1 MSMLRIPRGAQLDS
15 NFMEGI
21 VSSVDIERMFCQV
34 KTNKGQNI
42 SSVTWL
48 LSSGGGDRGGSHEG
62 PSIGDRVMIT
72 AALGYPVIIGFLP
85 KREDGEAF
93 PQPIDSGSALNDTG
107 NLSPIRSGSVTNI
120 GKPGD
125 MVVGDSI
132 TSSKGGGVFGV
143 LRSGS
148 IILKASRLAQV
159 FICKLDDLV
168 RIVGRNYE
176 LFTDLSSK
184 AHVSIRGRIYGFF
197 GASDTLANS
206 RLGKYKYKEFL
217 GDTALAEHLEDNYQ
231 NVDPTSFPVAN
242 TIIKKEIILDATNNP
257 LMVETTDLSGESKK
271 IIQTSAGASNSTTV
285 DHLPSKHNVTSVAG
299 SAVGVVD
306 VTPSTIIISSTNGTL
321 SEAVFT
327 SSSATITY
335 NNSATIVANASGINC
350 TFGGHFVTIDSSGV
364 HLG

>member
-1 MSMLRIPRGAQLDS
+1 MSVLRIPKGAQLDS

-48 LSSGGGDRGGSHEG
+48 LSSGGADRGGSHEG
-62 PSIGDRVMIT
+62 PSLGDRVMIT

-93 PQPIDSGSALNDTG
+93 PQPLDSGVNPNDTG

-125 MVVGDSI
+125 MVIGDSI
-132 TSSKGGGVFGV
+132 TSSKGGGLFGM
-143 LRSGS
+143 LRGGS
-148 IILKASRLAQV
+148 VIIKASRLAQIFV
-159 FICKLDDLV
+159 CKLDDLV

-176 LFTDLSSK
+176 VFTDLSSK
-184 AHVSIRGRIYGFF
+184 VHVSIRGRVYGFF
-197 GASDTLANS
+197 GASDTLTNS

-217 GDTALAEHLEDNYQ
+217 GDTALAEHLEDNYH
-231 NVDPTSFPVAN
+231 NANPATFPVAN
-242 TIIKKEIILDATNNP
+242 TIIKKEIILDDSNNQ
-257 LMVETTDLSGESKK
+257 LLIQTVDMSGEDKK
-271 IIQTSAGASNSTTV
+271 IIQNAGGANIATIDHSPALISTTTA
-285 DHLPSKHNVTSVAG
+285 SGGAIGAVTVS
-299 SAVGVVD
+299 
-306 VTPSTIIISSTNGTL
+306 PSTVVVSATNGTL
-321 SEAVFT
+321 SSATFT

-350 TFGGHFVTIDSSGV
+350 AFGGHFVTIDSSGV